1 MSLLIAALTLVWG
14 VGSLFLVAVKTS
26 TVKSIFLKKPSII
39 IGDFLIL
46 PTIAGTIAN
55 STKNLDDL
63 FSHTFVWFILS
74 ASFLLTMISAFRN
87 KLTHPLWI
95 PHLAFYWFM
104 TFIILAFLLR
114 LNLNLSWWLVLIGAI
129 IHQSLGI
136 LFPKKF
142 PEVKK

>member
-1 MSLLIAALTLVWG
+1 MTFISATIVFLWG
-14 VGSLFLVAVKTS
+14 AGSLFLVAVKTS

-55 STKNLDDL
+55 STKNLDGFFSSLSMWAIL
-63 FSHTFVWFILS
+63 FT
-74 ASFLLTMISAFRN
+74 SFLLTMISAFRN

-104 TFIILAFLLR
+104 LFIILAFLLR

-129 IHQSLGI
+129 IHQ
-136 LFPKKF
+136 
-142 PEVKK
+142 

>member
-26 TVKSIFLKKPSII
+26 TIKTIFLKKPSII

-95 PHLAFYWFM
+95 PHLVFYWFM
-104 TFIILAFLLR
+104 AFIILAHLSKLDF
-114 LNLNLSWWLVLIGAI
+114 NLSWWLVLIGAVF
-129 IHQSLGI
+129 HQYL
-136 LFPKKF
+136 
-142 PEVKK
+142 